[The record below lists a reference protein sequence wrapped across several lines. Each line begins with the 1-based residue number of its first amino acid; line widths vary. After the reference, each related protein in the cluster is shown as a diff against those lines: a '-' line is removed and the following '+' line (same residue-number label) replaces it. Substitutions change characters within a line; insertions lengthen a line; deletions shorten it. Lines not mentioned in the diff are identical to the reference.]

1 MTHDPHEA
9 KGVWFST
16 ARHYVQD
23 EHGSDALESVI
34 QRMPPEH
41 REAMR
46 DPIASHWYPEETLQ
60 ECLAALRVELAGGEA
75 RSFEPILEGLA
86 RQGLSRF
93 LSALLQLSSPRF
105 VLRQVPTAWRLIRRG
120 PAEVRVDRIDGGTE
134 VLYVGFPYFSDYN
147 YRLLTVASLRTLV
160 EQSAGSRPEIAIV
173 ERDDDSLRIRVR
185 HD

>member
-1 MTHDPHEA
+1 MVGGIHEV

-16 ARHYVQD
+16 AHRYLHD
-23 EHGSDALESVI
+23 EHGPETLESVI
-34 QRMPPEH
+34 ERMPPER

-60 ECLAALRVELAGGEA
+60 EGLYAMGAELAGGEA
-75 RSFEPILEGLA
+75 RAFEPVLEELA

-105 VLRQVPTAWRLIRRG
+105 VLRQVPTAWRLLRRG
-120 PAEVRVDRIDGGTE
+120 PAEVRADPIEGGTE
-134 VLYVGFPYFSDYN
+134 VLYAAFPYFSDYN

-160 EQSAGSRPEIAIV
+160 EQSAGKRPAIEIV
-173 ERDDDSLRIRVR
+173 EWEDDSLRIRV
-185 HD
+185 HHE